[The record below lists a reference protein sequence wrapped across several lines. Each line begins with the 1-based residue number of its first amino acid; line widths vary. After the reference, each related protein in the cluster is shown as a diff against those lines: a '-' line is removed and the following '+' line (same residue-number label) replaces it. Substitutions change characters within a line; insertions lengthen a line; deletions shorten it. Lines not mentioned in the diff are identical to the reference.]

1 MVNIGMNQVWLFVQ
15 DINNSFKVAWF
26 YHYDTSLASAAK
38 VTITMPI
45 HFTWYVICKQIIKD
59 TNDTGGIS
67 IRAEALNKVDGSTIT
82 FRNFDS
88 YTVFIA
94 VGY

>member
-1 MVNIGMNQVWLFVQ
+1 MVF
-15 DINNSFKVAWF
+15 NNRFKVAWF
-26 YHYDTSLASAAK
+26 YHYDTSLGSAAK

-59 TNDTGGIS
+59 TNDGSTIS
-67 IRAEALNKVDGSTIT
+67 IRSDALNKVDGSTIT
-82 FRNFDS
+82 FRNFDHFL
-88 YTVFIA
+88 VFIA